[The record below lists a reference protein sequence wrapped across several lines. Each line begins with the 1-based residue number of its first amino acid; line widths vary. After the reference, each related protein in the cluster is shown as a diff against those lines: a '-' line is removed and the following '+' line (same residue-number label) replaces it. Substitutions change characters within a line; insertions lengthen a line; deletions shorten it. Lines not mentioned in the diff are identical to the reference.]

1 MKDAQ
6 KYIPEFLNEITDK
19 NLSCLKKIT
28 TPDFKMP
35 LFNGATEIE
44 LKDFFNYI
52 ENLNIKISNIKENV
66 GKIIIIKSKKDFI
79 LLDAGNPPIKDLS
92 SHYQSGPLSFEYYN
106 DKEKIITNCVGTIW
120 KNSKIYLMIL

>member
-1 MKDAQ
+1 M
-6 KYIPEFLNEITDK
+6 F
-19 NLSCLKKIT
+19 KKIT

-66 GKIIIIKSKKDFI
+66 GKIVILKVQKTNFI
-79 LLDAGNPPIKDLS
+79 LLDAGNLRTKNFS
-92 SHYQSGPLSFEYYN
+92 SNYQSGPLSFEYYN
-106 DKEKIITNCVGTIW
+106 DKEKIITNCGFGQIFL
-120 KNSKIYLMIL
+120 KSYAYKPPNLSAINIMFK